1 MEIYRS
7 QPAPAPEPLLV
18 STRVAA
24 KMLSVCERTISNM
37 AARGDL
43 RPIRIGKAVRFAV
56 EDLKAWIRRQAEKSG
71 QEFVESDLTL

>member
-24 KMLSVCERTISNM
+24 KMLSVCERTISNLSS
-37 AARGDL
+37 RGDL

-56 EDLKAWIRRQAEKSG
+56 EDLKMWIRKHAEENSKN
-71 QEFVESDLTL
+71 LT